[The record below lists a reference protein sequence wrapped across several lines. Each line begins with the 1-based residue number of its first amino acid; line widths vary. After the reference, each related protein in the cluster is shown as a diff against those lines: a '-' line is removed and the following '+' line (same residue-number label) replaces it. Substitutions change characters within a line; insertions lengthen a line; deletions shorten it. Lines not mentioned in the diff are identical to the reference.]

1 MMTLNKRLNTTTT
14 KPHMSRRALYIK
26 ANLLSPVVD
35 NAPSNYLHHFI
46 FKNIKIVLFLV
57 FIYIN
62 LCYFFI
68 L

>member
-1 MMTLNKRLNTTTT
+1 
-14 KPHMSRRALYIK
+14 MSRRTLYIK
-26 ANLLSPVVD
+26 ANLLGSVVD
-35 NAPSNYLHHFI
+35 NAPSNYLHHFV
-46 FKNIKIVLFLV
+46 FNNIKIVLFLV